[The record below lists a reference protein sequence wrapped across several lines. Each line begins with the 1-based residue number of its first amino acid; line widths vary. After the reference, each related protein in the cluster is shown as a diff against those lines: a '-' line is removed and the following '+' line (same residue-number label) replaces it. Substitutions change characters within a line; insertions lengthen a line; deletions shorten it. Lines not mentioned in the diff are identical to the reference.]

1 MAKRLTQN
9 LTSSYMSAANKL
21 RPGKIKYRIIAYVES
36 YEDISFWRSI
46 LSEYETEELSFEV
59 MLPSRTRLMRGKKTA
74 MMNQLGTNLGTSM
87 IACVDAD
94 YDFLMQG
101 ATEFSKQMLG
111 NPYVFHTYAYAIE
124 NMHCYAPGLH
134 DACVAATLN
143 DHKIFD
149 FEAYLKAYSVIIY
162 DLFVWSVWLYRRQLY
177 KDMPLTSFN
186 NSISVNNLNIFGPD
200 KALNEL
206 RSSVNRKM
214 AWLQRKYPEA
224 KGKIAPLK
232 TELESL
238 GIRPDNTYMYIQGH
252 HLLDNVAMQALDPV
266 CTILRREREKEIK
279 RLAEHERHM
288 ENELASY
295 LHSQCPVEQTIK
307 RSTAFKDSEQYRQL
321 QADLEAF
328 LERIKKRN
336 KKTDNLENASHAP
349 EQSNEKNA

>member
-9 LTSSYMSAANKL
+9 LTSNYLTAANKL
-21 RPGKIKYRIIAYVES
+21 RPGKTKYRVIAYVES

-46 LSEYETEELSFEV
+46 LSEYETDDLSFEV
-59 MLPSRTRLMRGKKTA
+59 MLPSRTRLTRGKKTA
-74 MMNQLGTNLGTSM
+74 MMNHLGTNLGTSM

-101 ATEFSKQMLG
+101 TTEFSKYMLG

-124 NMHCYAPGLH
+124 NLRCYSPGLH

-149 FEAYLKAYSVIIY
+149 FEAYLQTYSTIIY
-162 DLFVWSVWLYRRQLY
+162 DLFVWSVWLYRRELY
-177 KDMPLTSFN
+177 KDMPLTSLN
-186 NSISVNNLNIFGPD
+186 NSISVNKLNIFGPD
-200 KALNEL
+200 KSLNEL

-238 GIRPDNTYMYIQGH
+238 GVRPDNTYMYIQGH
-252 HLLDNVAMQALDPV
+252 HLFDNVVMQALDPV

-295 LHSQCPVEQTIK
+295 LHSQCPVEQTIR
-307 RSTAFKDSEQYRQL
+307 RSTAFKESEQFQQL
-321 QADLEAF
+321 SNDIEAF
-328 LERIKKRN
+328 LERIKKQSE
-336 KKTDNLENASHAP
+336 ENNNPPSAEHSTL
-349 EQSNEKNA
+349 